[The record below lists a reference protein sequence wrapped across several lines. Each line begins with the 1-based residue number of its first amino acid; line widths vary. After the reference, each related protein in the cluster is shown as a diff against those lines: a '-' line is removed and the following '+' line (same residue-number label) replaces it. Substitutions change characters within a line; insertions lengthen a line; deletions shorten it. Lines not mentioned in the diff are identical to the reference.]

1 MDKTFLYFQPEY
13 VSNFKCDGQ
22 ACGAHCC
29 KYWRIDIDK
38 KTYKK
43 YERIKPKSA
52 ADKITKCLVK
62 GADGQYIFVLDENAR
77 CPMLTADNW
86 CSIQKKYGEEYLS
99 NTCVTYPRKTY
110 LCGDFFERSLT
121 LTCPVVAGQVL
132 LNGEPMA
139 FEWREVPE
147 KIHSNLGRIHSPFAP
162 VPQKLLKYVYQIQFA
177 AISILQERSFS
188 IDERLMILG
197 FFFDKLDE
205 IVSTDKLDEIENL
218 TAFYVS
224 EQFLLWEAPNI
235 IENIKFDVKS
245 HMKIM
250 INVFETLYKGDSSF
264 AVQDRIFIDA
274 VIDSLEMRLTEND
287 QISLDELVTS
297 YNRLEELRKIVFKLF
312 SNIFENYL
320 INEFFYGFY
329 PWRFQNSIIH
339 NYGIFLTSYK
349 MLELV
354 AVSVA
359 LFNFKQNPDKIP
371 CLNEIDLAAI
381 IMKFVSNIDH
391 NQEYI
396 KKISEQLMDK
406 PDIVTLMQS
415 LLKKSDERMGT

>member
-13 VSNFKCDGQ
+13 VSKFKCDGQ

-224 EQFLLWEAPNI
+224 EQFLLWEAPNL
-235 IENIKFDVKS
+235 IENINFDARE

-274 VIDSLEMRLTEND
+274 VIDSLEMRLDEND
-287 QISLDELVTS
+287 RISLDKLVKS
-297 YNRLEELRKIVFKLF
+297 YNTLGNLRKEILKIF
-312 SNIFENYL
+312 STIFENYL
-320 INEFFYGFY
+320 VNEFFYGFY

-349 MLELV
+349 MLELI
-354 AVSVA
+354 AVSVS
-359 LFNFKQNPDKIP
+359 LFNFKQNPDRIP
-371 CLNEIDLAAI
+371 CLNEPDLAAI
-381 IMKFVSNIDH
+381 AMKLAGNVDH
-391 NQEYI
+391 NLQYTE
-396 KKISEQLMDK
+396 KISEQLRDK
-406 PDIVTLMQS
+406 QDVITLMQS
-415 LLKKSDERMGT
+415 LLQRSGEGMKK